1 MTQEDR
7 EVLERKIEGLELMKT
22 KTDDFGI
29 QMELADKIHNIKM
42 KINGVKPTDSH
53 IDCIGCGS

>member
-7 EVLERKIEGLELMKT
+7 QMLERKIEGLELMKT

>member
-1 MTQEDR
+1 MKELEDKIKQLKQKFYDT
-7 EVLERKIEGLELMKT
+7 ENFLEKANI
-22 KTDDFGI
+22 
-29 QMELADKIHNIKM
+29 ADEIHNIKM

>member
-7 EVLERKIEGLELMKT
+7 EMLERKIEGLELMKT

>member
-1 MTQEDR
+1 MAVEDLHK
-7 EVLERKIEGLELMKT
+7 EIEKLELMKT

-29 QMELADKIHNIKM
+29 QMELADQIHNLKM

>member
-1 MTQEDR
+1 MTQEDK